1 VAVCLPRL
9 LHCSTST
16 IAPSWPRPSTE
27 GCLHPHIENIL
38 FRRHSMVLAPGTG
51 TGTPP
56 YLVYHPI
63 LYPILSSHAP
73 RSCLQR
79 SCLEPHPHLHYLVL
93 NHTRVSTPNPVSPYA
108 GSVCAV
114 SLYVGMPSRG
124 PRSQY
129 SVSLCVVSLC
139 VVLVCLCVLCCCVV
153 SLYGDMPMIA
163 GSLYVGMPSIK
174 PPCKDWTRTERQG
187 FGGGLWTQLG
197 TDDAHT

>member
-1 VAVCLPRL
+1 MAASFHRGLPPSTYRKHSFQKTFYGPCTWHWHWHPTLSCLPPYL
-9 LHCSTST
+9 
-16 IAPSWPRPSTE
+16 
-27 GCLHPHIENIL
+27 
-38 FRRHSMVLAPGTG
+38 V
-51 TGTPP
+51 P